1 MRICMAT
8 IDMHMLQLNNISYT
22 QKPEL
27 NYALD
32 LGWSELQSRP
42 LMKDRQIPPPHG
54 FRHLPLYFSP
64 KEQAALIDCVKT
76 AVKTAPFYQ
85 PTMPQTGAPLSVVMT
100 NFGTLGWVTDKTQG
114 YRYQTTHPKTGTPWP
129 PLPDLLVKLWK
140 EAADWPDLPEACL
153 VNWYREGSKMGP
165 HIDSDELAVNA
176 PVISISLGDPA
187 MFRIGGP
194 KRSGPTHRIK
204 LMSGDVVI
212 MGGASRQCYH
222 SVSKIYYG
230 QSALVPKGGRI
241 NLTMRRVKP

>member
-1 MRICMAT
+1 
-8 IDMHMLQLNNISYT
+8 MHMLQLNNISYT

-32 LGWSELQSRP
+32 LGWSERQSRP

-230 QSALVPKGGRI
+230 QSALCLLYTSPSPRDQRGSR
-241 NLTMRRVKP
+241 MPSSA

>member
-1 MRICMAT
+1 
-8 IDMHMLQLNNISYT
+8 MHMLQLNNISYT
-22 QKPEL
+22 QKSEL

-32 LGWSELQSRP
+32 LGWSERQSRP